1 MQDSLM
7 GCVLNPILKQPTITI
22 LYLQQSVP
30 DRCISLFPEINILKK
45 HMNNVGLRKYLIQF
59 FHHSGGHDN
68 QQKLKTDRK
77 TGSISQKMQYQVV
90 DITCG
95 CQPINVLGS
104 QTINIDQ
111 IFTDYAFQESKSSF
125 HLHNQ
130 TNMI

>member
-30 DRCISLFPEINILKK
+30 DRCIRLFPEINILKK

-68 QQKLKTDRK
+68 Q
-77 TGSISQKMQYQVV
+77 
-90 DITCG
+90 
-95 CQPINVLGS
+95 
-104 QTINIDQ
+104 
-111 IFTDYAFQESKSSF
+111 
-125 HLHNQ
+125 
-130 TNMI
+130 